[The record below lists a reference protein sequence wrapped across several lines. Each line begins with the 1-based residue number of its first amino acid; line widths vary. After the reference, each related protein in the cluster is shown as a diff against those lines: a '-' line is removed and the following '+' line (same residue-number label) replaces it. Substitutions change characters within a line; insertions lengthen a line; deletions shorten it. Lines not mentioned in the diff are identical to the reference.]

1 MLTAWATIT
10 PQPNPVIEF
19 EARYRFVTT
28 TAYLLAHLLGT
39 TLGIILLN
47 FGVLALGAYLVKSL
61 SGRLGLEAMVTT
73 MRLTCCFC
81 RSVDGGAFG
90 EPAIGQAYLSG
101 IDEAL

>member
-19 EARYRFVTT
+19 EARSRFVTT

-73 MRLTCCFC
+73 IAANMLFLPISGWGVRSANLLSDRLT
-81 RSVDGGAFG
+81 
-90 EPAIGQAYLSG
+90 YL
-101 IDEAL
+101 E

>member
-19 EARYRFVTT
+19 ESRSRFVTT

-47 FGVLALGAYLVKSL
+47 FGVLALGAYLVKSPL
-61 SGRLGLEAMVTT
+61 RTLGIGG
-73 MRLTCCFC
+73 
-81 RSVDGGAFG
+81 DGYYDCG
-90 EPAIGQAYLSG
+90 
-101 IDEAL
+101 

>member
-19 EARYRFVTT
+19 EAMSRFVTT

-47 FGVLALGAYLVKSL
+47 FGVLALGAYLVKSPL
-61 SGRLGLEAMVTT
+61 RTLGIGG
-73 MRLTCCFC
+73 
-81 RSVDGGAFG
+81 DGYYDCG
-90 EPAIGQAYLSG
+90 
-101 IDEAL
+101 